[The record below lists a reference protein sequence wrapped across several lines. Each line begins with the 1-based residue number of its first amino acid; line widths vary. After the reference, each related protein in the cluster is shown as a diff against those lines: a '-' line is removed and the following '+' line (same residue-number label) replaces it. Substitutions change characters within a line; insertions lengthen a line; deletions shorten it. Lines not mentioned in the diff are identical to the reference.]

1 MLRGERLGR
10 TQLRFVDDTL
20 MAVLRVLYPILQ
32 LTAFVGEQPLHPIGA
47 TRHMSFQP
55 VRHQIDSLANLK
67 TMTRHHC
74 PFCAAPHLTALLA
87 YVGFGAEIAKEAR
100 AMSDM
105 PEAVARHYARGG
117 LVDRILIALAEAGKD
132 VEHLTVDDLAPIDQF
147 HSRRLVATKELAEL
161 LAPAATD
168 HIVDIGSGIGGPA
181 RFLASRYGSRVSG
194 VDLTAEFVAAATE
207 LTRRVGLAERVDFR
221 QGSALD
227 LPFADA
233 SFDLAWTQ
241 NVAMNIADRPRFY
254 AEIRRVLKPGG
265 RLALQDVTQGP
276 GGPLHYPVN
285 WADTKEI
292 SFLHTAEAT
301 RTMLEAAGF
310 TMAVWEDN
318 SDVAI
323 AEAAAER
330 ARAAAPTSARPTLG
344 VQLIVGDSFRE
355 KMRNSRRNMEE
366 NRTRLINAVL
376 IA

>member
-1 MLRGERLGR
+1 
-10 TQLRFVDDTL
+10 
-20 MAVLRVLYPILQ
+20 
-32 LTAFVGEQPLHPIGA
+32 
-47 TRHMSFQP
+47 
-55 VRHQIDSLANLK
+55 
-67 TMTRHHC
+67 
-74 PFCAAPHLTALLA
+74 LTALLA